1 MRKSQKPE
9 PVNLAEFARRAH
21 VSPSAV
27 QGFLR
32 KQEARGEPVPTVSG
46 AHRKERLVDMNHPAV
61 RRYLQNLTAQPGN
74 RAGVQPPTEAAL
86 EKLRAQCEKAELS
99 AAAMRDQY
107 ISRDLV
113 LQYIVKRRSAKR
125 GESWNSPAPTPLKC
139 PPGTS
144 TSSAATSC
152 LGRKMSAP
160 PNRPPGNMAKRDKA
174 AAPPPET
181 ASAGGTDTA
190 LPVLL
195 RERRDR
201 AMARRLTV
209 QNQIIKGDLALR
221 EIVKL
226 HLGKISGAYRAV
238 VLEHSYSSVPP
249 ILAIL
254 RIRDP
259 GADARLRLFLDDEA
273 YSTVGR
279 INRALDKWLRSRGTS
294 NAE

>member
-1 MRKSQKPE
+1 
-9 PVNLAEFARRAH
+9 
-21 VSPSAV
+21 
-27 QGFLR
+27 
-32 KQEARGEPVPTVSG
+32 VPTVSG
-46 AHRKERLVDMNHPAV
+46 AHRKERIVDMNHPAV

-74 RAGVQPPTEAAL
+74 RTGGQPPTEAAL

-99 AAAMRDQY
+99 AAAMRDRY

-113 LQYIVKRRSAKR
+113 LQYMDELQRTQKRELDAMVSRVLDQLDR
-125 GESWNSPAPTPLKC
+125 EFGPLSKAQISEARRVLEQPC
-139 PPGTS
+139 
-144 TSSAATSC
+144 ADA
-152 LGRKMSAP
+152 LEMSARYIDQFRRDIMP
-160 PNRPPGNMAKRDKA
+160 RTEDTRAAEPAPGNMAKRDKA
-174 AAPPPET
+174 AAPR
-181 ASAGGTDTA
+181 TDTA

-209 QNQIIKGDLALR
+209 QNQIIKGELALR

-254 RIRDP
+254 RVRDP

-273 YSTVGR
+273 YSTAGR